1 MTPIEKAAAYV
12 VGIAE
17 AEIGYV
23 EKASNANLND
33 KTANPGT
40 NNYTKYAA
48 YFDAQRGIY
57 NFYNGRKNG
66 PAGEWCDMFVDWCQ
80 CQAWGIDTARKVLF
94 QPMDSCGAGCV
105 YSAGYYR
112 ANGAWYSSPKI
123 GDQVFFGKKG
133 NETHTGLVA
142 DVSADKVWT
151 VEGNAN
157 NRVMRKPYDL
167 NDGNIAGYGR
177 PDYNLV
183 AYKFAEP
190 VTPDTPIKDDDEPF
204 TADEKSE
211 IQRMI
216 DDTIV
221 RRFGKEIKKISDIP
235 HKSVQK
241 VMRRLLDLE
250 AVDGGTPYATDPDDI
265 NLPYEIVR
273 ALVVSARYTNKM
285 IERLI
290 SVMNEGGEIDG

>member
-17 AEIGYV
+17 AEIGYC

-33 KTANPGT
+33 KTANAGS
-40 NNYTKYAA
+40 NNWTKYAA
-48 YFDAQRGIY
+48 YFDAQRGTY

-66 PAGEWCDMFVDWCQ
+66 PAGEWCDMFFDWVQ
-80 CQAWGIDTARKVLF
+80 CQAWGIDTARKMLY

-105 YSAGYYR
+105 YSAAYYR
-112 ANGAWYSSPKI
+112 ANGAWTLTPRV
-123 GDQVFFGKKG
+123 GDQIFFGSKG
-133 NETHTGLVA
+133 NENHTGIVV
-142 DVSADKVWT
+142 DVSSDKVWT

-157 NRVMRKPYDL
+157 NRVMRREYAL
-167 NDGNIAGYGR
+167 NAGNIAGYGR

-204 TADEKSE
+204 TADEKTE

-250 AVDGGTPYATDPDDI
+250 SVDGGTPYATDPDDI
-265 NLPYEIVR
+265 NLGAYDFVR
-273 ALVVSARYTNKM
+273 VLVMAARYADAKFD
-285 IERLI
+285 EL
-290 SVMNEGGEIDG
+290 GDIDDGQADA